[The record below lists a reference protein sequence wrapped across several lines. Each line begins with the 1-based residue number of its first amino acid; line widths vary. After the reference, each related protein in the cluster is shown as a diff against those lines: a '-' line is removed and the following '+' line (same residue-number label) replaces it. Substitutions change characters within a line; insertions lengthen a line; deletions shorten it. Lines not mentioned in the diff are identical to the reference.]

1 MEEAEQDTP
10 QEKMDGTEQDS
21 PQEKIDKARAG
32 SFPGGVPEDADVG
45 TGRAKGTGLPP
56 GSVGKG
62 HDTPQTPPT

>member
-1 MEEAEQDTP
+1 MEKRDQDSP
-10 QEKMDGTEQDS
+10 QEKS

-32 SFPGGVPEDADVG
+32 SFPAGEPEDAEVG

-62 HDTPQTPPT
+62 QDTPQTPAT